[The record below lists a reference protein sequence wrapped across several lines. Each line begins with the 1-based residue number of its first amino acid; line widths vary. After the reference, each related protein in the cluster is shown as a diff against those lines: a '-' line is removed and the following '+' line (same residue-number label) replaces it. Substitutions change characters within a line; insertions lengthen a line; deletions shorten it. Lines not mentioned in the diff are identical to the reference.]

1 VQPTPDVGHPMYYVP
16 NDLAQETDDEDTKRM
31 LGEYDP
37 AREFVVLLLK
47 DEEKAQNQTISR
59 ERVGVEHAIG
69 DAKVY
74 RIASDVF
81 RNRREGF
88 VDLSFETAC
97 GLHNLRCN
105 YRLSRA
111 A

>member
-1 VQPTPDVGHPMYYVP
+1 VP
-16 NDLAQETDDEDTKRM
+16 LR
-31 LGEYDP
+31 
-37 AREFVVLLLK
+37 FVS
-47 DEEKAQNQTISR
+47 ACGRTS
-59 ERVGVEHAIG
+59 G
-69 DAKVY
+69 AKTY

-105 YRLSRA
+105 YRLSQVA
-111 A
+111 